1 MAVPGLKEDELALI
15 KSALL
20 LGFLQKVFQRDARI
34 LEQSGVLKSPEVYA
48 DFIRGGER
56 RVALVLAEIH
66 GKFRERN
73 IEIYRI
79 SQDEN
84 GIQAEYRCRGFHG
97 KMRILWAGLQR
108 EVSSRMRAYLGGSG
122 GAAAKGE
129 PSSAAYL
136 QNAGDGNFPASAA
149 KKGPSKV

>member
-1 MAVPGLKEDELALI
+1 MAVPGLKEDEHALI

-34 LEQSGVLKSPEVYA
+34 LEQSGVLKSPEAYV
-48 DFIRGGER
+48 DFIRSGER
-56 RVALVLAEIH
+56 RVTLILAEIH
-66 GKFRERN
+66 GTFRERN

-97 KMRILWAGLQR
+97 KMRILWAGLRQ
-108 EVSSRMRAYLGGSG
+108 EVSSRMRAYLGSESEPN
-122 GAAAKGE
+122 ASSRRERTEKGT
-129 PSSAAYL
+129 P
-136 QNAGDGNFPASAA
+136 
-149 KKGPSKV
+149 KVRQLP